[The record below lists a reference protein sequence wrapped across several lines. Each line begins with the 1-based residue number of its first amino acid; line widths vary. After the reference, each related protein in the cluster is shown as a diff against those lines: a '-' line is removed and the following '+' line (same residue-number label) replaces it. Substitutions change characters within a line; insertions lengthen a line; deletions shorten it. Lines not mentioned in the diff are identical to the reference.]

1 MIIQTI
7 SETKFMDAFYDAGR
21 GNRFSYEALKE
32 LYRYYDESSFDNHW
46 ELDVI
51 EVCCE
56 WTESTPEEFLK
67 DNGIELE
74 EGQSIHDIVT
84 SKLLSSTV
92 YFELDNGSFLFM
104 NY

>member
-56 WTESTPEEFLK
+56 WTE
-67 DNGIELE
+67 
-74 EGQSIHDIVT
+74 
-84 SKLLSSTV
+84 
-92 YFELDNGSFLFM
+92 
-104 NY
+104 